1 MLLKQFTLKLEEFE
15 IKAQINMLLENL
27 DLAIVSR
34 NNTLEIKDD
43 IKANDYRIHNDS
55 DQLFIR
61 SSPTPSDSP
70 RMVESRL
77 VCL

>member
-55 DQLFIR
+55 DRFR
-61 SSPTPSDSP
+61 
-70 RMVESRL
+70 
-77 VCL
+77 